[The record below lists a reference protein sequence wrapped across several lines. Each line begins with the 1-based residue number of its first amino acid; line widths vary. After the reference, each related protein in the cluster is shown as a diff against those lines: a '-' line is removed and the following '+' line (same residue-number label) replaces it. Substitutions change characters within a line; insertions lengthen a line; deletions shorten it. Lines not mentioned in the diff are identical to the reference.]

1 MPIST
6 NQSTVLKTINIY
18 IGMQTVSLHEKFIAI
33 HDRTIMQAVSFHVRI
48 IIIHIYTITNYTI
61 QQRGL
66 TKLITLL
73 L

>member
-1 MPIST
+1 
-6 NQSTVLKTINIY
+6 
-18 IGMQTVSLHEKFIAI
+18 MQTVSLHEKFIAI